1 MNIYEFFLIDH
12 YLIKMKIPLNVIGS
26 GGHAKVIID
35 AANRFRKFTISVFD
49 DDLNKQNKILCGI
62 KIFVPT
68 EHTIS
73 GKGVIAIGRNIDR
86 LKISNRFNQIEWTSI
101 IHPWSFVSDNLD
113 IGEGTVIMAGAIIQP
128 GAKIG
133 RHCIINTGACIDHD
147 CVIDDY
153 VHIAPGV
160 ALAGGV
166 KVGEGTLIGVGT
178 SIVPNVTVGKWATI
192 GAGSAVIS
200 DIPDYSTAV
209 GVPAIIKKINNES
222 I

>member
-1 MNIYEFFLIDH
+1 MEYFI
-12 YLIKMKIPLNVIGS
+12 IGA
-26 GGHAKVIID
+26 GGHAKVVIETALINSVEINGILD
-35 AANRFRKFTISVFD
+35 DFYGSDFTSLMGVS
-49 DDLNKQNKILCGI
+49 LVGKINVLATNNI
-62 KIFVPT
+62 YRAT
-68 EHTIS
+68 
-73 GKGVIAIGRNIDR
+73 IAIGNNRIRKNIASSYQMVKWR
-86 LKISNRFNQIEWTSI
+86 SVLHHNTIISSTAY
-101 IHPWSFVSDNLD
+101 
-113 IGEGTVIMAGAIIQP
+113 IGEGTVIMAGAIIQA

-133 RHCIINTGACIDHD
+133 RHCIINTGACVDHD

-160 ALAGGV
+160 TLAGGV
-166 KVGEGTLIGVGT
+166 KVGEGTLVGVGT
-178 SIVPNVTVGKWATI
+178 SIVPYVTVGKWATI

>member
-1 MNIYEFFLIDH
+1 MDNNLNILGI
-12 YLIKMKIPLNVIGS
+12 
-26 GGHAKVIID
+26 GGHSKVVIEIAVNSGINISGLYD
-35 AANRFRKFTISVFD
+35 DNQNFYGTEYNGISV
-49 DDLNKQNKILCGI
+49 
-62 KIFVPT
+62 
-68 EHTIS
+68 S
-73 GKGVIAIGRNIDR
+73 GPLSSIESGNAIIAIGNNKVRKNIDDQ
-86 LKISNRFNQIEWTSI
+86 LKQIKWKTL
-101 IHPWSFVSDNLD
+101 IHPSAIIANKVE
-113 IGEGTVIMAGAIIQP
+113 IAEGTVVMAGAIIQP

-178 SIVPNVTVGKWATI
+178 SIVPYVTVGKWATI

>member
-1 MNIYEFFLIDH
+1 MDNNLNILG
-12 YLIKMKIPLNVIGS
+12 V
-26 GGHAKVIID
+26 GGHSKVVID
-35 AANRFRKFTISVFD
+35 IAIN
-49 DDLNKQNKILCGI
+49 LGI
-62 KIFVPT
+62 
-68 EHTIS
+68 TIS
-73 GKGVIAIGRNIDR
+73 GLYDDNQNIYGKEFNGINVSGPLSLIESGNAIIAIGSNKVRKNIDDYHTK
-86 LKISNRFNQIEWTSI
+86 LKWKTL
-101 IHPWSFVSDNLD
+101 IHPSAVIADKVEIAD
-113 IGEGTVIMAGAIIQP
+113 GTVVMAGAIIQP

-153 VHIAPGV
+153 VHIAPRV

-192 GAGSAVIS
+192 GAGSAVVS

-209 GVPAIIKKINNES
+209 GVPAVIKKINNES

>member
-1 MNIYEFFLIDH
+1 MNNNLNILGVGGHSKVVIDIALNLGINISGLYDDNQNIYGKE
-12 YLIKMKIPLNVIGS
+12 YNG
-26 GGHAKVIID
+26 
-35 AANRFRKFTISVFD
+35 ISV
-49 DDLNKQNKILCGI
+49 LGPLSLI
-62 KIFVPT
+62 
-68 EHTIS
+68 ES
-73 GKGVIAIGRNIDR
+73 GNAIIAIGNNKVRQTINDQ
-86 LKISNRFNQIEWTSI
+86 LTKIKWKTL
-101 IHPWSFVSDNLD
+101 IHPSAVIADKVE
-113 IGEGTVIMAGAIIQP
+113 IAEGSVVMAGAIIQP

-166 KVGEGTLIGVGT
+166 KVGEGTLVGVGT
-178 SIVPNVTVGKWATI
+178 SIVPYVIVGKWSTI

>member
-1 MNIYEFFLIDH
+1 MNY
-12 YLIKMKIPLNVIGS
+12 LNVLGS
-26 GGHAKVIID
+26 GGHSKVMISLIKHATSFEMKLYDD
-35 AANRFRKFTISVFD
+35 AHSNNQIFNN
-49 DDLNKQNKILCGI
+49 DLKICGPI
-62 KIFVPT
+62 N
-68 EHTIS
+68 EQIS
-73 GKGVIAIGRNIDR
+73 GPSIIAIGNNRVRKNI
-86 LKISNRFNQIEWTSI
+86 NSI
-101 IHPWSFVSDNLD
+101 CFAADWVKLIHANAIIADDVS
-113 IGEGTVIMAGAIIQP
+113 IGDGTVVMAGAIIQP

-166 KVGEGTLIGVGT
+166 KVGEGTLIGVGS
-178 SIVPNVTVGKWATI
+178 SIVPYVTVGKWATI
-192 GAGSAVIS
+192 GAGSAVVS

-222 I
+222 T

>member
-1 MNIYEFFLIDH
+1 MNSHLSI
-12 YLIKMKIPLNVIGS
+12 IGF
-26 GGHAKVIID
+26 GGHSKVVID
-35 AANRFRKFTISVFD
+35 IAVNSGINISGLFD
-49 DDLNKQNKILCGI
+49 DNQNLYGI
-62 KIFVPT
+62 EYNGIRV
-68 EHTIS
+68 S
-73 GKGVIAIGRNIDR
+73 GPLSSIESGNAIIAIGNNKVRKNID
-86 LKISNRFNQIEWTSI
+86 NQLTQIKWHTL
-101 IHPWSFVSDNLD
+101 IHPSAIIADKVEIAD
-113 IGEGTVIMAGAIIQP
+113 GTVVMAGAIIQP

-160 ALAGGV
+160 AIAGGV

-178 SIVPNVTVGKWATI
+178 SIVPYVTVGKWATI

>member
-1 MNIYEFFLIDH
+1 MDNNLNILGVGGHSKVVIDIAVNSGVNISGL
-12 YLIKMKIPLNVIGS
+12 YDDNQNLYGMEYNGINLSGPIGS
-26 GGHAKVIID
+26 I
-35 AANRFRKFTISVFD
+35 
-49 DDLNKQNKILCGI
+49 
-62 KIFVPT
+62 
-68 EHTIS
+68 ES
-73 GKGVIAIGRNIDR
+73 GNAIIAIGSNKVRKNIDDYHKK
-86 LKISNRFNQIEWTSI
+86 LKWKTL
-101 IHPWSFVSDNLD
+101 IHPSAVIADKVE
-113 IGEGTVIMAGAIIQP
+113 IAEGTVVMAGAIIQP

-160 ALAGGV
+160 TLAGGV

-178 SIVPNVTVGKWATI
+178 SIGPYVTVGKWATI
-192 GAGSAVIS
+192 GAGSAVVS